1 MRTEVSLIA
10 LAVAASMAGC
20 TESDSKKPADPR
32 PVRTVTV
39 VPKPIQ
45 NELRAIGDI
54 RPRHETDTAF
64 RVSGKVVT
72 RLVDVGAT
80 VKKGDVLAHL
90 DKQDFENKLKSA
102 ESDVAA
108 AEAALIE
115 ARGSEERLR
124 HLLANG
130 HATRANYEIALKN
143 LRSAQAKVESAK
155 AAQAMAKDQLEYTSL
170 RADFDGIVTAVS
182 IEVGNIV
189 NTGQTAMRIARPD
202 ERDAVFAM
210 PEAAFGKYQGRPL
223 PEVVV
228 TLLSNPTVQAE
239 GLVREISPVADQ
251 TTRTFQ
257 VRVTLKDPPEQ
268 MRFGASIAGR
278 ASELSPPV
286 VVLPS
291 ASLFDRSGTPA
302 VWVVNRESSVVTL
315 KTIAIERYETD
326 RVIVAY
332 GLEKGEIV
340 VTAGANR
347 LRENQIVKLTEGAA
361 Q

>member
-1 MRTEVSLIA
+1 MRAEVSLIA
-10 LAVAASMAGC
+10 LAVAVSMGGC
-20 TESDSKKPADPR
+20 MEADSKKPAEPR

-45 NELRAIGDI
+45 NEFRAIGDI

-72 RLVDVGAT
+72 RLVDIGAT
-80 VKKGDVLAHL
+80 VRTGEVLARI
-90 DKQDFENKLKSA
+90 DKQEFENKLKSA
-102 ESDVAA
+102 SSDVAG

-115 ARGSEERLR
+115 AGGSEERLR

-130 HATRANYEIALKN
+130 HATRANYEVALKN
-143 LRSAQAKVESAK
+143 LRSAQAKLESAK
-155 AAQAMAKDQLEYTSL
+155 AALAMAKDQLEYTSL

-182 IEVGNIV
+182 IEVGSIV

-228 TLLSNPTVQAE
+228 TLLSNPMVQAE
-239 GLVREISPVADQ
+239 GLVREISPVADSA
-251 TTRTFQ
+251 TRTFQ
-257 VRVTLKDPPEQ
+257 VRVTLRDPPEA
-268 MRFGASIAGR
+268 MRFGASVAGR
-278 ASELSPPV
+278 AIQASPPV

-302 VWVVNRESSVVTL
+302 VWVVNRESSVITL
-315 KTIAIERYETD
+315 KTVAIERYEAD

-340 VTAGANR
+340 VTAGVNR
-347 LRENQIVKLTEGAA
+347 LRENQIVKLSEGAS